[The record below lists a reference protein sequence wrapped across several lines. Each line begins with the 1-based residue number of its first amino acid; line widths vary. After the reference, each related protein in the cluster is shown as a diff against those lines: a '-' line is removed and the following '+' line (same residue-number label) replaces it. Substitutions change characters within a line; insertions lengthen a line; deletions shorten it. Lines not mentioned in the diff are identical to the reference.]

1 MSQIAVLDYGTSN
14 LRSVAKALEFVA
26 ECQHNIL
33 VTDQRQEILNADR
46 VVFPGQGAVGQCM
59 KRLKD
64 SGLDDVIKE
73 CIKSK
78 PFLGICLG
86 LQSLMQ
92 ASDEDGGIEGLGII
106 PGKVVRFQG
115 NVKDKHGDICK
126 IQHMG
131 WNRVNQQTPHPL
143 WKNIE
148 DGARF
153 YFVHSYYVQAENGED
168 IAAKTDYA
176 TEFTSAVARENVF
189 ATQFHTE
196 KSQHA
201 GLTLLKNFLSWN
213 GQDSQ
218 DSSKQ

>member
-26 ECQHNIL
+26 NNRYEIL

-59 KRLKD
+59 KSLKD
-64 SGLDDVIKE
+64 SGLDDVVKE
-73 CIKSK
+73 CIDTR

-92 ASDEDGGIEGLGII
+92 ASDEDGGVEGLGII
-106 PGKVVRFQG
+106 PGKVSRFPD
-115 NVKDKHGDICK
+115 NVKDEHDDICK
-126 IQHMG
+126 IPHMG
-131 WNRVNQQTPHPL
+131 WNRVNQQKPHAL
-143 WKNIE
+143 WKDIE

-153 YFVHSYYVQAENGED
+153 YFVHSYYVQVENDED
-168 IAAKTDYA
+168 SAAKTNYA
-176 TEFTSAVARENVF
+176 TEFTSAVARGNVF
-189 ATQFHTE
+189 ATQFHPE

-201 GLTLLKNFLSWN
+201 GLTLLRNFLSWD
-213 GQDSQ
+213 GQ
-218 DSSKQ
+218 SS